1 MKVVGGGHNAP
12 MTYSVTS
19 IDIWAIGF
27 TIIIGGQFFYWNG
40 NLVAGTVGY
49 GFVVFFVGL
58 AFVALGFSMAEMSS
72 MLPFAG
78 GVYGLSRCTI
88 GFQAGFILG
97 FASIWP
103 EWEPYQPLIWF
114 LTIAS
119 SSLLVAIGGK
129 LYWRFIL
136 GLAVFLFLQT
146 LIFCLG
152 CLQYLDYGQYAGGPE
167 YTFVGGPELWF
178 AVFPFGVWMFSGIEA
193 LNTLCNEV
201 RDPKTMIPRGQV
213 ACSLTVFATACSIY
227 IVAIGLPPGLEAL
240 MGSLVIFNNCY
251 IEMFKITD
259 TFSTI
264 LFFPAC
270 LSSFP
275 GLLLSSSNILASMSE
290 SKLLPYDVHTRHPT
304 LHSPIRALLC
314 TSTWAFATCFI
325 TAYLPDFDYTMYS
338 VTILFSCL
346 AFTSQCFGYAYLKRR
361 YKTMSREFHSPLG
374 VPGAVYA
381 VLIFTCC
388 AISTLVIQETNLSC
402 TITVVC
408 VFGALSLY
416 YQILFFA
423 HIANNNNA
431 KRRSVAP
438 RRNFVSRLFRKFS
451 SKSSSRPHSGRHHL
465 VSPNKVYLSDARGS
479 APGASQG
486 SGAMS
491 SMHKSLKESK

>member
-1 MKVVGGGHNAP
+1 MTMIVYCLGGIKFLNYAENA
-12 MTYSVTS
+12 
-19 IDIWAIGF
+19 
-27 TIIIGGQFFYWNG
+27 GGSD
-40 NLVAGTVGY
+40 AT
-49 GFVVFFVGL
+49 
-58 AFVALGFSMAEMSS
+58 
-72 MLPFAG
+72 FAG
-78 GVYGLSRCTI
+78 GS
-88 GFQAGFILG
+88 
-97 FASIWP
+97 
-103 EWEPYQPLIWF
+103 
-114 LTIAS
+114 
-119 SSLLVAIGGK
+119 K
-129 LYWRFIL
+129 
-136 GLAVFLFLQT
+136 
-146 LIFCLG
+146 
-152 CLQYLDYGQYAGGPE
+152 
-167 YTFVGGPELWF
+167 LWF
-178 AVFPFGVWMFSGIEA
+178 AVFPFGIWMFTGVEA

-213 ACSLTVFATACSIY
+213 ACSLTVFATVCSIY
-227 IVAIGLPPGLEAL
+227 IVAIGLPPGFDTLPQVFA
-240 MGSLVIFNNCY
+240 IFNGCY
-251 IEMFKITD
+251 TQLFDITD
-259 TFSTI
+259 AVSTI

-361 YKTMSREFHSPLG
+361 YKTMPREFHSPLG

-416 YQILFFA
+416 YQVY
-423 HIANNNNA
+423 A
-431 KRRSVAP
+431 KTRQTISEDER
-438 RRNFVSRLFRKFS
+438 
-451 SKSSSRPHSGRHHL
+451 
-465 VSPNKVYLSDARGS
+465 
-479 APGASQG
+479 
-486 SGAMS
+486 
-491 SMHKSLKESK
+491 

>member
-97 FASIWP
+97 CAETLDVTVIFGRLVASIWP

-416 YQILFFA
+416 YQVY
-423 HIANNNNA
+423 A
-431 KRRSVAP
+431 KTRQTISEDER
-438 RRNFVSRLFRKFS
+438 
-451 SKSSSRPHSGRHHL
+451 
-465 VSPNKVYLSDARGS
+465 
-479 APGASQG
+479 
-486 SGAMS
+486 
-491 SMHKSLKESK
+491 